1 MQKTIVALGLS
12 LGLALSL
19 GLGLAGAAQAAQGS
33 ADAAP
38 PKAYAGIGASAA
50 ERQGGTVK
58 VGTKIFGGVAFSD
71 SLAVEGGYI
80 DLRKGT
86 AAPEARTID
95 LGGFGTYVAARLM
108 RPLTETLSAFGKLGV
123 AHSQRKVGNAST
135 IGTIGT
141 RKDTDTGI
149 YGAFGLQYAI
159 KPGVAISAEYE
170 RYGKDKKTGAK
181 ADSWTLG
188 INFEF

>member
-1 MQKTIVALGLS
+1 MQKMIFALGF
-12 LGLALSL
+12 GLAV
-19 GLGLAGAAQAAQGS
+19 AGAAQAAQS
-33 ADAAP
+33 AAP
-38 PKAYAGIGASAA
+38 SAPPQAYAGVGASAA
-50 ERQGGTVK
+50 ERQGGTVR
-58 VGTKIFGGVAFSD
+58 VGTKVFGGVAFSD

-123 AHSQRKVGNAST
+123 AHSQRKVGSAGN
-135 IGTIGT
+135 IGP

-181 ADSWTLG
+181 ADAWTLG
-188 INFEF
+188 INFAF

>member
-12 LGLALSL
+12 LS
-19 GLGLAGAAQAAQGS
+19 LAGSAQAAQGS
-33 ADAAP
+33 AETAP

-135 IGTIGT
+135 IGT

-181 ADSWTLG
+181 ADAWTLG

>member
-1 MQKTIVALGLS
+1 MKKIIVAFGY
-12 LGLALSL
+12 GIA
-19 GLGLAGAAQAAQGS
+19 LAGAAQAAQAS
-33 ADAAP
+33 APVAP
-38 PKAYAGIGASAA
+38 TKAYAGVGASAS
-50 ERQGGTVK
+50 ERHGSSVK

-80 DLRKGT
+80 DLRKAT
-86 AAPEARTID
+86 AAPDARTID

-123 AHSQRKVGNAST
+123 AHNQRKLGVSGMP
-135 IGTIGT
+135 GV

-170 RYGKDKKTGAK
+170 RFGKDKKTGAK
-181 ADSWTLG
+181 ADAWTLG